1 MTEGLDSV
9 VIEVA
14 DLTIGWTAETVREE
28 HVTFQVT
35 RGDVFV
41 ILGRSGSGK
50 STLFRHLI
58 GLQEPL
64 GGSISIHGV
73 GTPHIEVGR
82 PKFGVMFQGGALFGS
97 LSVAEN
103 VALPLEQWTKL
114 PPDAIDAIVRAK
126 LRLVGLSEAEH
137 SLPAAISGGMRKRA
151 AIARAMA
158 LEPDLIFLDEPS
170 SGLDPVTSAELDALM
185 VTLCRSLGVT
195 VVVVTHDLGSILGI
209 VDRAIVLDR
218 AEKRIVATGSPAE
231 LQKSQDRRV
240 HAFFSRT
247 VEPSGKS

>member
-1 MTEGLDSV
+1 MITV
-9 VIEVA
+9 K
-14 DLTIGWTAETVREE
+14 DLTVGWSGNPVLE
-28 HVTFQVT
+28 HASFEVEGGEIFA
-35 RGDVFV
+35 

-50 STLFRHLI
+50 STLFRFLV
-58 GLQEPL
+58 GLEEPL
-64 GGSISIHGV
+64 AGSIELRGV
-73 GTPHIEVGR
+73 GAPRLVGGK
-82 PKFGVMFQGGALFGS
+82 PTFGVMFQGGALFGDMT
-97 LSVAEN
+97 VGEN
-103 VALPLEQWTKL
+103 VALPLEIWTQL
-114 PPDAIDAIVRAK
+114 PRQAVLAIARGK
-126 LRLVGLSEAEH
+126 LRLVGLEAAKDK
-137 SLPAAISGGMRKRA
+137 LPSDLSGGMLKRA

-158 LEPDLIFLDEPS
+158 LEPSLLFLDEPS